1 MAGEEVGQ
9 GRIKLRQARLAPT
22 QRASAMRRGTREGAR
37 TPHVELRRQRQ
48 RERGLSSTNGDD
60 ARGSTRS
67 GQKRSVLRVQCCHE
81 SVWTWLVAGA
91 IGPRRPDGG
100 IWDRHDGE
108 RDCGTQAS
116 SEASWR
122 ALEQEVGR
130 LGRVGGRR
138 AAAAAEEEEEEKGQ
152 EQGQGQGAGQ
162 GEEGERGREK
172 DGTATA
178 AAAVMVPCIDG
189 PQAVPRTLG
198 RGVWWEHK
206 RAAGSTTKQR
216 AAGGWRSGSKC
227 TTVGRGLVENG
238 ESRVECG

>member
-48 RERGLSSTNGDD
+48 QERGLSSTNGDD

-138 AAAAAEEEEEEKGQ
+138 
-152 EQGQGQGAGQ
+152 
-162 GEEGERGREK
+162 
-172 DGTATA
+172 
-178 AAAVMVPCIDG
+178 
-189 PQAVPRTLG
+189 
-198 RGVWWEHK
+198 
-206 RAAGSTTKQR
+206 
-216 AAGGWRSGSKC
+216 GGWRVAAVVH
-227 TTVGRGLVENG
+227 TT
-238 ESRVECG
+238 S